1 MATNRSD
8 SEDKGNINCKQLKLI
23 TLIALG
29 RTRVRREI
37 GVIIREGS
45 WIQSMLEIPNIIC
58 IIVFKGL

>member
-1 MATNRSD
+1 MATDRND

-29 RTRVRREI
+29 RTRVR
-37 GVIIREGS
+37 EGGGS
-45 WIQSMLEIPNIIC
+45 NKGERWIQSMLEIPNIIC